1 MHQKPHKGMV
11 SYMMHYKVC
20 LEFYSLL
27 QEKWICNDEA
37 LVALKEPKLAHS
49 MDLVSDIERNG
60 HVITMDNSPSNIG
73 LFKELASN
81 GIYVIRTMKSN

>member
-1 MHQKPHKGMV
+1 
-11 SYMMHYKVC
+11 
-20 LEFYSLL
+20 
-27 QEKWICNDEA
+27 
-37 LVALKEPKLAHS
+37 